1 MKKLLLPLLLLASC
15 YGIGQTTGD
24 WPDKYYKGYIASVKG
39 GGFGYHSP
47 QPDVKTSLLVRSI
60 DSVQYIEWLTETV
73 AATIPGSGISFIWI
87 FGIDATAEGREF
99 TLFVNGYRCLSFNSP
114 PVAELKPRVITGTS
128 GATLTFR
135 TTMIDKYED
144 AMGYAILTLPSSLV
158 TPGKSQT
165 IRISGESAGRP
176 TWYMTFEAPVEEKLS
191 VVQEE
196 VVIRGDEHNDF
207 SVLFNFVHVGEP
219 RNGTLK
225 QPGGKLTAFTLFPG
239 YNRIQIL
246 VPETDAP
253 SSQTALLTM
262 EGNPPREVP
271 FMIAPVR
278 HWNIY
283 IVQHTHTDIGY
294 TRPQTEILPEH
305 LRYIDYALDYCD
317 QTDSLPEEAKF
328 RWTCETSWAVQEYLR
343 TRPNAQIERLKKR
356 AGEGRIE
363 LAALY
368 LNSSDLADEPTIAAT
383 LQPIALFRSMGLP
396 VSAAMQSDI
405 NGVPW
410 CLTDYLSGA
419 GISYLNMAQNTH
431 RALKPFNKPT
441 TFWWES
447 PSGNR
452 IMVNRPEHYM
462 WANNLGILT
471 NITTFGNN
479 LLQHLRD
486 IREQGYPFDRYA
498 IQYSGYLTDNSPPST
513 TACNIV
519 EMWNKRYVWPKLELA
534 TISTFL
540 NYMKQHHGKE
550 LPVIRGAW
558 PDWWMDGFGSAA
570 IPTAFARKAHADYI
584 ANQGLR
590 SMAAVLGVAPNDHIV
605 QLNEQITDDISFYDE
620 HTFGAAESISDPLC
634 ENSVVQL
641 GEKVSYVWEATKK
654 NHLLREE
661 VMGRVQPFFPKR
673 SEPVITVINTLNWQ
687 RSGNITLYIDHQILP
702 RDKSFRILDPSGRSV
717 PAQRLAARED
727 GSYWNLYVEDVPA
740 LGFLTLRIKTADER
754 SVAKAEL
761 PFSGVLENDF
771 YMLVFNTTNGSLT
784 SFQDKQLGQ
793 ELVDKGSRYGVGEL
807 IYERLGKN
815 RGQLEQRCLD
825 EFTRESWKEIKVGNV
840 QQGAVWNSI
849 TLTGHVPGCA
859 DARGISCEV
868 RLFNHEK
875 KVEFY
880 YTMKKLAVT
889 DPEGVYV
896 AFPFGLEAGKLYY
909 EVAGGTAEAWRDQI
923 PGSASDWQG
932 IQNFVAIRN
941 KEAQIVF
948 VSPEIPLVH
957 LGDINLGRFNP
968 LSEPSDTHPASLG
981 IFSWVL
987 NNYWTT
993 NFLASQEGELKWSYQ
1008 ITSASDGSNL
1018 FATRF
1023 GWENR
1028 IPMLTRIFPAGAGD
1042 TSLIPRSFTAN
1053 NMSHL
1058 LLVCATPADD
1068 NKSITMQFREVN
1080 GKADSVI
1087 VESVLLSSISL
1098 TMATQAISVNE
1109 VNVIGETIQPVW
1121 EKHPWALGGYK
1132 ASFVRFKP
1140 YETKFLKVVM
1150 R

>member
-1 MKKLLLPLLLLASC
+1 MKRLLLPLLLLVSF
-15 YGIGQTTGD
+15 YGSGQTSGS
-24 WPDKYYKGYIASVKG
+24 WPDRYYKGYIASVKG

-47 QPDVKTSLLVRSI
+47 QPDVKTSMLVRAI
-60 DSVQYIEWLTETV
+60 DSVQYIEWLTGPV
-73 AATIPGSGISFIWI
+73 PAALPESGISFIWI

-99 TLFVNGYRCLSFNSP
+99 TLFVNGQRCLSFKNP
-114 PVAELKPRVITGTS
+114 PVAELKPRIISGIS

-144 AMGYAILTLPSSLV
+144 AMGYAILTLPSSLII
-158 TPGKSQT
+158 PGQSQT
-165 IRISGESAGRP
+165 IRVIGESAGRS
-176 TWYMTFEAPVEEKLS
+176 TWYMTFEAPVEEKLT

-196 VVIRGDEHNDF
+196 VVIRGAKHNDF

-219 RNGTLK
+219 VSGTLK
-225 QPGGKLTAFTLFPG
+225 QPGGKVTAFTLFPG
-239 YNRIQIL
+239 YNRVQIL
-246 VPETDAP
+246 VPETDTP
-253 SSQTALLTM
+253 SSQTAILTM
-262 EGNPPREVP
+262 EGQTPRNIQYGV
-271 FMIAPVR
+271 APVR
-278 HWNIY
+278 HWNIHL
-283 IVQHTHTDIGY
+283 VQHTHTDIGY

-317 QTDSLPEEAKF
+317 QTDSLPEAAKF
-328 RWTCETSWAVQEYLR
+328 RWTCETSWAVQEYLK
-343 TRPNAQIERLKKR
+343 TRPEAQIERLKKR
-356 AGEGRIE
+356 VGEGRIE

-383 LQPIALFRSMGLP
+383 LQPIAFFRSMGFP
-396 VSAAMQSDI
+396 VHAAMQSDI
-405 NGVPW
+405 NGLPW

-419 GISYLNMAQNTH
+419 GVSYLNMAQNTH
-431 RALKPFNKPT
+431 RALKPFDKPT

-447 PSGNR
+447 PSGSR
-452 IMVNRPEHYM
+452 ILVNRPEHYM

-479 LLQHLRD
+479 LLDHLRD
-486 IREQGYPFDRYA
+486 IRERGYLFDHYA

-513 TACNIV
+513 TACKLV
-519 EMWNKRYVWPKLELA
+519 EMWNNTYVWPKLELA
-534 TISTFL
+534 TISSFL
-540 NYMKQHHGKE
+540 DYMKQNHGRE

-570 IPTAFARKAHADYI
+570 IQTAYARKAHADYI

-590 SMAAVLGVAPNDHIV
+590 SMAAVLGDPPNEHIV
-605 QLNEQITDDISFYDE
+605 RLNDQITDDISFYDE

-641 GEKVSYVWEATKK
+641 GEKESYVWEATKK

-673 SEPVITVINTLNWQ
+673 AEPVITVINTLNWQ

-702 RDKSFRILDPSGRSV
+702 RNRSFRILDPAGREV
-717 PAQRLAARED
+717 PAQRLMARED
-727 GSYWNLYVEDVPA
+727 GTYWTLYVQDVPA
-740 LGFLTLRIKTADER
+740 LGFLTLRIIAGDETRVAD
-754 SVAKAEL
+754 AEL
-761 PFSGVLENDF
+761 PFSGTLENDS
-771 YMLVFNTTNGSLT
+771 YRLVFNPARGTIT
-784 SFQDKQLGQ
+784 SFYDKQLNR
-793 ELVDKGSRYGVGEL
+793 EFIEKGAQYGVGEL

-815 RGQLEQRCLD
+815 RGQLEQRRLD
-825 EFTRESWKEIKVGNV
+825 EFTRESWKDIGLGKVH
-840 QQGAVWNSI
+840 QGPVWKSI
-849 TLTGHVPGCA
+849 TITGQVPGCA
-859 DARGISCEV
+859 DSEGIHCEI
-868 RLFNHEK
+868 RLYNHEK
-875 KVEFY
+875 KVEFHY
-880 YTMKKLAVT
+880 SMKKLAVT

-896 AFPFGLEAGKLYY
+896 AFPFDLEDGKLVY
-909 EVAGGTAEAWRDQI
+909 EVAGGTVEAGKDQI

-932 IQNFVAIRN
+932 IQNFVTLRN
-941 KEAQIVF
+941 NETQIVF

-957 LGDINLGRFNP
+957 LGDINLGKFDP
-968 LSEPSDTHPASLG
+968 LDGPRYPASNN

-993 NFLASQEGELKWSYQ
+993 NFLASQKGELKWSYQ
-1008 ITSASDGSNL
+1008 ITTSSDASNL

-1028 IPMLTRIFPAGAGD
+1028 IPMLTRIFPAGAND
-1042 TSLIPRSFTAN
+1042 TSLIPRSFTAAN
-1053 NMSHL
+1053 LSHL
-1058 LLVCATPADD
+1058 LLVCSTPSAD
-1068 NKSITMQFREVN
+1068 NKSIIMQFREVN

-1098 TMATQAISVNE
+1098 AMATRAISVSE
-1109 VNVIGETIQPVW
+1109 VNVIGEAIQPVW
-1121 EKHPWALGGYK
+1121 DMYSRAMGGYK
-1132 ASFVRFKP
+1132 ASYVHFKP
-1140 YETKFLKVVM
+1140 YETKFLKVVL